1 MVEQSARPRNVWVI
15 VLSLVFAGVLAIV
28 PVPVWLELWRPDW
41 VALVLVYWV
50 IALPHRIGLFT
61 AWIVGFLL
69 DVLEGNLLG
78 LNSMVLTAM
87 AYIALT
93 LYQRL
98 RMFTPLQQSMIMLLM
113 VGSGQLFIFW
123 VQAATGRNTAD
134 NLMFIM
140 SALTS
145 ALLWPLVF
153 VSLRFWRR
161 SFRVN

>member
-1 MVEQSARPRNVWVI
+1 MVEQSARARNVWVI

-28 PVPVWLELWRPDW
+28 PLPVWLELWRPDW

-61 AWIVGFLL
+61 AWVVGFLL

-87 AYIALT
+87 AYVPLT

-98 RMFTPLQQSMIMLLM
+98 RMFTPLQQSMIMLLLI
-113 VGSGQLFIFW
+113 GSGQLFIFW

>member
-41 VALVLVYWV
+41 VALVPVYWV
-50 IALPHRIGLFT
+50 LALPHRIGLFT

>member
-1 MVEQSARPRNVWVI
+1 MVEQSARARNVWVI

-28 PVPVWLELWRPDW
+28 PLPLWLELWRPDW

-50 IALPHRIGLFT
+50 IALPHRVGLFT

-87 AYIALT
+87 AYLALT

-98 RMFTPLQQSMIMLLM
+98 RMFTPLQQSMIMLMM
-113 VGSGQLFIFW
+113 VGTGQLFIFW

-134 NLMFIM
+134 NLMFVM
-140 SALTS
+140 SAVTS

>member
-1 MVEQSARPRNVWVI
+1 MVEQSARARNVWVI

-28 PVPVWLELWRPDW
+28 PLPVWLELWRPDW

-61 AWIVGFLL
+61 AWVVGFLL

-87 AYIALT
+87 AYVALT

-98 RMFTPLQQSMIMLLM
+98 RMFTPLQQSMIMLLLI
-113 VGSGQLFIFW
+113 GSGQLFIFW

>member
-1 MVEQSARPRNVWVI
+1 MVEQSARARNLWVI

-28 PVPVWLELWRPDW
+28 PLPVWLELWRPDW

-50 IALPHRIGLFT
+50 IALPHRVGLFT

-98 RMFTPLQQSMIMLLM
+98 RMFTPLQQSMIMLMM

-134 NLMFIM
+134 NLMFVM
-140 SALTS
+140 SAVTS

-153 VSLRFWRR
+153 VSLRFCRR

>member
-1 MVEQSARPRNVWVI
+1 MVEQSARARNVWVI

-28 PVPVWLELWRPDW
+28 PLPLWLELWRPDW

-50 IALPHRIGLFT
+50 IALPHRVGLFT

-98 RMFTPLQQSMIMLLM
+98 RMFTPLQQSMIMLMM
-113 VGSGQLFIFW
+113 VGTGQLFIFW

-134 NLMFIM
+134 NLMFVM
-140 SALTS
+140 SAVTS